1 MVMIRSRGGEGL
13 TAATMR
19 VSDRGWGH
27 ARMGRLRAM
36 GSRGR
41 EMERDEALR
50 DGPNNIIH

>member
-41 EMERDEALR
+41 EMEMDEALR